1 MEYDEEAASAL
12 EEEVQQQTQAVSRFK
27 EQVDELSSSLASKLT
42 SPPHHSVSAA
52 CLHHQC
58 IRLLCCPPCHS
69 CFVGCADRF
78 VDWRV
83 VQVWTSDSE
92 TQKPDLTEEE

>member
-27 EQVDELSSSLASKLT
+27 EQVDELSSSLASELT
-42 SPPHHSVSAA
+42 TLPHPSVSAA

-58 IRLLCCPPCHS
+58 I
-69 CFVGCADRF
+69 
-78 VDWRV
+78 
-83 VQVWTSDSE
+83 
-92 TQKPDLTEEE
+92 